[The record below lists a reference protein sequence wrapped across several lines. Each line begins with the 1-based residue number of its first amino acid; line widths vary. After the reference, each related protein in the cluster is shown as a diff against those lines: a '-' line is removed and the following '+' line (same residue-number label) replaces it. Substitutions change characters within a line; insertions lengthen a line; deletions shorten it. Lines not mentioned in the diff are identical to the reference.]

1 MLIGSILA
9 ETATKFPDKL
19 AIICGEDSLTYA
31 ELENASNCLAN
42 ALIREDLAKGHN
54 IAIYSA
60 NQTEYP
66 SIFFGSAKSGGVLAH
81 MSARFSSEELISVVN
96 KTEIEALF
104 VHSALADNVLS
115 SRDKLP
121 NLKRVI
127 VFGAGVQAKDGAET
141 LDQFLGGAENS
152 SPQVDMK
159 ETDPF
164 GITYTGGTTGFP
176 KGVVVSHEA
185 RVIGSIR
192 AAREMEIALTDIM
205 CCSSPFFHI
214 AGLFIWYQTGVMMGL
229 TSVIMP
235 AWDPIEFM
243 DLVEKHKITAAF
255 MVPTQ
260 INSVISHEALD
271 QGRLKTLRYVN
282 YGAAPTSLAQLKKQ
296 IASLPDVIWQEQYGQ
311 SEAGNLTVRSPEYNL
326 SKSGS
331 VGRPY
336 SDLEM
341 AVFDRNDQPLPTG
354 EAGEVVTRGR
364 QVMLGYYKERDQT
377 KEVFTRDGWIRTG
390 DVGYF
395 DDDGFL
401 FLVDRSK
408 DMIISGGENIFP
420 TEIEEALYGHEAVN
434 ECAVFGVPDDHWG
447 EVPAAHVVLEEGSS
461 LGEDDLV
468 EFCTKVM
475 ARHKRPRLI
484 KFVTS
489 LPKSAVGKIQKNIIR
504 EPYWVQRDKNI

>member
-127 VFGAGVQAKDGAET
+127 VFGAGVHAKDGAET
-141 LDQFLGGAENS
+141 LDQFLGDADNS
-152 SPQVDMK
+152 SPQVDIK
-159 ETDPF
+159 ETDAF

-229 TSVIMP
+229 TSVIMS

-271 QGRLKTLRYVN
+271 QGRLNTLRYVN

-489 LPKSAVGKIQKNIIR
+489 LPKSAVGKIKKNIIR
-504 EPYWVQRDKNI
+504 EPYWVQRDKII

>member
-127 VFGAGVQAKDGAET
+127 VFGAGVHAKDGAET
-141 LDQFLGGAENS
+141 LDQFLGDADNS
-152 SPQVDMK
+152 SPQVDIK
-159 ETDPF
+159 ETDAF

-271 QGRLKTLRYVN
+271 QGRLETLRYVN

-341 AVFDRNDQPLPTG
+341 AVFDRNDQPLPIG

-377 KEVFTRDGWIRTG
+377 REVFTRDGWIRTG
-390 DVGYF
+390 DIGYF

-468 EFCTKVM
+468 EFCIEVI

>member
-9 ETATKFPDKL
+9 ETATRFPDKL

-54 IAIYSA
+54 VAIYSA

-121 NLKRVI
+121 NLKRVV
-127 VFGAGVQAKDGAET
+127 VFGAGVHANDGAET
-141 LDQFLGGAENS
+141 LDQFLGDADTS
-152 SPQVDMK
+152 SPQVDIR

-271 QGRLKTLRYVN
+271 QERLKTLRYVN

-341 AVFDRNDQPLPTG
+341 AVFDRNDQPLPIG

-364 QVMLGYYKERDQT
+364 QVMLGYYKEPDQT
-377 KEVFTRDGWIRTG
+377 QEVFTRDGWIRTG
-390 DVGYF
+390 DIGYF

-420 TEIEEALYGHEAVN
+420 TEIEEALYGHDAVN

-468 EFCTKVM
+468 EFCTKVI

-484 KFVTS
+484 KFVKT

-504 EPYWVQRDKNI
+504 EPYWLEHGKKI

>member
-1 MLIGSILA
+1 
-9 ETATKFPDKL
+9 
-19 AIICGEDSLTYA
+19 
-31 ELENASNCLAN
+31 
-42 ALIREDLAKGHN
+42 
-54 IAIYSA
+54 
-60 NQTEYP
+60 
-66 SIFFGSAKSGGVLAH
+66 
-81 MSARFSSEELISVVN
+81 
-96 KTEIEALF
+96 
-104 VHSALADNVLS
+104 
-115 SRDKLP
+115 
-121 NLKRVI
+121 
-127 VFGAGVQAKDGAET
+127 
-141 LDQFLGGAENS
+141 
-152 SPQVDMK
+152 
-159 ETDPF
+159 
-164 GITYTGGTTGFP
+164 
-176 KGVVVSHEA
+176 
-185 RVIGSIR
+185 
-192 AAREMEIALTDIM
+192 
-205 CCSSPFFHI
+205 
-214 AGLFIWYQTGVMMGL
+214 
-229 TSVIMP
+229 MP

-341 AVFDRNDQPLPTG
+341 AVFDRNDQPLPIG

-377 KEVFTRDGWIRTG
+377 REVFTRDGWIRTG
-390 DVGYF
+390 DIGYF

-468 EFCTKVM
+468 EFCTEVI

-504 EPYWVQRDKNI
+504 GPYWVQRDKII

>member
-127 VFGAGVQAKDGAET
+127 VFGAGVHAKDGAET
-141 LDQFLGGAENS
+141 LDQFLGDADNS
-152 SPQVDMK
+152 SPQVDIK
-159 ETDPF
+159 ETDAF

-296 IASLPDVIWQEQYGQ
+296 ISSLPDVIWQEQYGQ

-377 KEVFTRDGWIRTG
+377 REVFTRDGWIRTG
-390 DVGYF
+390 DIGYF

-468 EFCTKVM
+468 EFCIEVI

-504 EPYWVQRDKNI
+504 EPYWVQRGKII